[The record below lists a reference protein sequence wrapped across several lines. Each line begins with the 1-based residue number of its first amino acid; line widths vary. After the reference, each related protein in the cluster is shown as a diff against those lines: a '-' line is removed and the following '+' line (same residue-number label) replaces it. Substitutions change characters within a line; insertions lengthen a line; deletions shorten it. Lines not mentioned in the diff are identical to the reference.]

1 MGRRICLFCYDN
13 CINRLT
19 SGEKMKNQFL
29 KPLLLCLAAVGI
41 SACNSGSEDIEV
53 TDPSAYEYKGAPDP
67 LTAVSGADRAGD
79 LADRFD
85 LVQGRQ

>member
-1 MGRRICLFCYDN
+1 
-13 CINRLT
+13 
-19 SGEKMKNQFL
+19 MKNQFL
-29 KPLLLCLAAVGI
+29 KPLLLCLAVVGI
-41 SACNSGSEDIEV
+41 SACNSGSEDIDV